1 MQPSS
6 HKETLSPREIE
17 VLTMIAMGL
26 KNQAIAVRLG
36 IVRRTVEQ
44 HVTSIL
50 GKLEVSDRTSAVL
63 KALREGW
70 INLQ

>member
-1 MQPSS
+1 
-6 HKETLSPREIE
+6 
-17 VLTMIAMGL
+17 MIAMGL

-63 KALREGW
+63 KAIREGW
-70 INLQ
+70 IDLQ